1 MSTTMNTSNMLTE
14 IKNMI
19 NENEYFK
26 DLLKE
31 QAGKIEELKQF
42 IKKADEEQISKHLE
56 DEIQR
61 VGAVLNEAEKPSLFE
76 TTARTK
82 TFTLNQE
89 IAEHLT
95 ELGEMTSDFYK
106 TATYERAAD
115 IIATLPYVVQN
126 GESLLKINGIGKGIA
141 SKVDQFLDEYFDDAE
156 SVASNEGQILEE
168 SDDVNNFSEDDE
180 SNSENDTD
188 EEYFVSHNDTLTEAL
203 DSLAYFEEDP
213 HKAAAYDNAAY
224 AVQHLPFK
232 ITSGDELVKGPKKVK
247 GIGKGIAR
255 KIDEFL
261 ETGKIEKLEK
271 YRKSYPDQSDDED
284 LFATL
289 TMNVPLV
296 AHIHKLAHEEEDKF
310 KSMAYKKAA
319 RAIDLLNFTVTNGK
333 ELSEG
338 PKKVKGIGKSI
349 AKKIDEFLAPRKKI
363 SVELE
368 SNPVSTN
375 EEIAWHLEVLASLE
389 AEDHGSQDP
398 HKIRAYRNAA
408 EAIRGL
414 DFEVT
419 NGADI
424 SQGPRKVKGIGK
436 SIAAKIDELIVTGKI
451 QRIRDLSE

>member
-1 MSTTMNTSNMLTE
+1 MNSTTNMLTE

-19 NENEYFK
+19 NENEYLK
-26 DLLKE
+26 DLTKE
-31 QAGKIEELKQF
+31 QAVKIEELEKMQ
-42 IKKADEEQISKHLE
+42 KESEELLWRRRLFEES
-56 DEIQR
+56 IQR
-61 VGAVLNEAEKPSLFE
+61 VGAVLNEPEKPSLFE

-82 TFTLNQE
+82 TFTLNKE
-89 IAEHLT
+89 IAEHLK

-126 GESLLKINGIGKGIA
+126 GESLLKIDGIGKGIA
-141 SKVDQFLDEYFDDAE
+141 SKVDLFLAEYFEDSE
-156 SVASNEGQILEE
+156 SVASNDPE
-168 SDDVNNFSEDDE
+168 SDDEDVNNFSEDEE
-180 SNSENDTD
+180 SDTD
-188 EEYFVSHNDTLTEAL
+188 DEDYFVSHNEELTEAL

-247 GIGKGIAR
+247 GIGKGIAK
-255 KIDEFL
+255 KIDEFI

-271 YRKSYPDQSDDED
+271 YMKSYPDDSDDED
-284 LFATL
+284 FFAVL

-296 AHIHKLAHEEEDKF
+296 AHIHKLAHEEEDHF

-319 RAIDLLNFTVTNGK
+319 QAIDTLNFTVTNGK

-349 AKKIDEFLAPRKKI
+349 AKKIDDFLAPRKKI

-375 EEIAWHLEVLASLE
+375 EEIAWNLEVLASLE

-419 NGADI
+419 NGSDI

>member
-1 MSTTMNTSNMLTE
+1 MSTTMTILTD
-14 IKNMI
+14 IKNLVS
-19 NENEYFK
+19 EHEYLT
-26 DLLKE
+26 DLCKE
-31 QAGKIEELKQF
+31 QAGKIEQLEKMQKESEDLLWRRRLF
-42 IKKADEEQISKHLE
+42 EES
-56 DEIQR
+56 IQK

-89 IAEHLT
+89 IAEHLK

-126 GESLLKINGIGKGIA
+126 GESLLKIDGIGKGIA
-141 SKVDQFLDEYFDDAE
+141 TKVDLFLAEYFEDSE
-156 SVASNEGQILEE
+156 SVASNDPE
-168 SDDVNNFSEDDE
+168 SDDE
-180 SNSENDTD
+180 D
-188 EEYFVSHNDTLTEAL
+188 EESETESESDEDYFVSHNEELAEAL

-247 GIGKGIAR
+247 GIGKGIAK
-255 KIDEFL
+255 KIDEFI

-271 YRKSYPDQSDDED
+271 YMKSYPDDSDDED
-284 LFATL
+284 FFAVL

-296 AHIHKLAHEEEDKF
+296 AHIHKLAHEEEDHF

-319 RAIDLLNFTVTNGK
+319 QAIDLLNFTVTNGK

-349 AKKIDEFLAPRKKI
+349 AKKIDNFLAPRNKI

-398 HKIRAYRNAA
+398 HKVRAYRDAA
-408 EAIRGL
+408 QAIRGL

-419 NGADI
+419 NGSDI
-424 SQGPRKVKGIGK
+424 SQGPSKVKGIGK